1 MPDTAMTVTAIY
13 PGTFDPITHGH
24 TDLVSRASKLFP
36 KVIVAITDNPSPNKS
51 PFFNIEQRVAFATEA
66 LAAYHNVEVQPF
78 SGLLVDF
85 VHAQKASVI
94 IRGLRAISDFEYE
107 VQLAGMNKRLSPDIE
122 TIFLTAAEEY
132 AFVSSSLV
140 REIATL
146 KGDVSQFVHPSV
158 LAELNTRLDHND

>member
-1 MPDTAMTVTAIY
+1 MTVTAIY

-24 TDLVSRASKLFP
+24 TDLVSRAAKLFP
-36 KVIVAITDNPSPNKS
+36 KVIVAITDNPNKS
-51 PFFNIEQRVAFATEA
+51 PFFNIEQRVAFATEV
-66 LAAYHNVEVQPF
+66 LSSYDNVEIQPF

-85 VHAQKASVI
+85 VHAQNASVI

-146 KGDVSQFVHPSV
+146 KGDVAQFVHPTV
-158 LAELNTRLDHND
+158 LAELSSRLDHND